1 MSWTLL
7 AQTDTSEP
15 GWSWLFRGLVFLG
28 GAVVLAVIIWTA
40 RRALARSRAA
50 VTRATTDEEV
60 RSARRQLAITSALT
74 YVVRVAAWTSLV
86 FLVLVLLGVNLT
98 ALVAGA
104 GFVGAG
110 LAFGAQNIVKDYLA
124 GFYVVVEDQY
134 AVGDT
139 VELGL
144 VGGGTATVS
153 GVVEDLTFRR
163 TAIRRTEGSVIS
175 IGNGSVIFSQNLS
188 RGTGRLVVRSTVPVA
203 GSVEQT
209 QADLEALAEAL
220 RADPSVTSLVR
231 SGPVALGVEPAGGHE
246 VTLVV
251 SADVAASQR
260 MEAGDL
266 IRARMNARFLPVAPA
281 DVPMHDPE

>member
-7 AQTDTSEP
+7 AQSNSSEP
-15 GWSWLFRGLVFLG
+15 DWSWLFRGLVFLG
-28 GAVVLAVIIWTA
+28 AVVVLAVIIWAA
-40 RRALARSRAA
+40 RRAMARSRAA
-50 VTRATTDEEV
+50 VLRAGTDEEV

-74 YVVRVAAWTSLV
+74 YTVRVAAWTTLV

-110 LAFGAQNIVKDYLA
+110 LAFGAQNVVKDYLA

-163 TAIRRTEGSVIS
+163 TAIRRNEGSVIS
-175 IGNGSVIFSQNLS
+175 IGNGSVIFAQNLS
-188 RGTGRLVVRSTVPVA
+188 RGAGRLVVRATVPLSGTVQ
-203 GSVEQT
+203 ET
-209 QADLEALAEAL
+209 RADLEVLTEAL
-220 RADPSVTSLVR
+220 RNDPAVTALVR
-231 SGPVALGVEPAGGHE
+231 SGPVAAGVEPAGRNE

-260 MEAGDL
+260 LDAGDL
-266 IRARMNARFLPVAPA
+266 IRARMNARFLPLASDAPL
-281 DVPMHDPE
+281 HEPE

>member
-7 AQTDTSEP
+7 AQAATSEP

-28 GAVVLAVIIWTA
+28 GVVVLAVIIWTA

-50 VTRATTDEEV
+50 LAQATSEKEIQ
-60 RSARRQLAITSALT
+60 SARRQLAITSALT
-74 YVVRVAAWTSLV
+74 YVVRVAAWTGLV
-86 FLVLVLLGVNLT
+86 FMVLILLGVNLT

-110 LAFGAQNIVKDYLA
+110 LAFGAQNVVKDYLA

-144 VGGGTATVS
+144 IGGGTATVS

-163 TAIRRTEGSVIS
+163 TAIRRNEGSVIS

-188 RGTGRLVVRSTVPVA
+188 RGAGRLVVRVTVPAA
-203 GSVEQT
+203 GRIEQT
-209 QADLEALAEAL
+209 RGDLEALAEAL
-220 RADPSVTSLVR
+220 RADSSVTALVR
-231 SGPVALGVEPAGGHE
+231 SGPVALGVEPAGDHE
-246 VTLVV
+246 VTLAV
-251 SADVAASQR
+251 SADVAASER
-260 MEAGDL
+260 VEAGDV
-266 IRARMNARFLPVAPA
+266 IRARLNARFLPLASA
-281 DVPMHDPE
+281 EAPMHEPE

>member
-7 AQTDTSEP
+7 AQSNASEP
-15 GWSWLFRGLVFLG
+15 DWSWLFRGLVFLG
-28 GAVVLAVIIWTA
+28 AVVVLAVIIWAA
-40 RRALARSRAA
+40 RRAMARSRAA
-50 VTRATTDEEV
+50 VLRAGTDEEV
-60 RSARRQLAITSALT
+60 RSARRQLAITSAVT
-74 YVVRVAAWTSLV
+74 YTVRVAAWTTLV

-110 LAFGAQNIVKDYLA
+110 LAFGAQNVVKDYLA

-163 TAIRRTEGSVIS
+163 TAIRRNEGSVIS

-188 RGTGRLVVRSTVPVA
+188 RGAGRLVVRATVPLSGTVQ
-203 GSVEQT
+203 ET
-209 QADLEALAEAL
+209 RADLELLTEAL
-220 RADPSVTSLVR
+220 RNDPAVTALVR
-231 SGPVALGVEPAGGHE
+231 SGPVAAGVEPAGRNE

-260 MEAGDL
+260 LDAGDL
-266 IRARMNARFLPVAPA
+266 IRARMNARFLPLASDAPLHEA
-281 DVPMHDPE
+281 E

>member
-7 AQTDTSEP
+7 AQSNSSEP
-15 GWSWLFRGLVFLG
+15 DWSWLFRGLVFLG
-28 GAVVLAVIIWTA
+28 AVVVLAVIIWAA
-40 RRALARSRAA
+40 RRAMARSRAA
-50 VTRATTDEEV
+50 VLRAGTDEEV
-60 RSARRQLAITSALT
+60 RSARRQLAITSAVT
-74 YVVRVAAWTSLV
+74 YTVRVAAWTTLV

-110 LAFGAQNIVKDYLA
+110 LAFGAQNVVKDYLA

-163 TAIRRTEGSVIS
+163 TAIRRNEGSVIS

-188 RGTGRLVVRSTVPVA
+188 RGAGRLVVRATVPLSGTVQET
-203 GSVEQT
+203 G
-209 QADLEALAEAL
+209 ADLEVLTEAL
-220 RADPSVTSLVR
+220 RNDPAVAALVR
-231 SGPVALGVEPAGGHE
+231 SGPLAVGVEPAGRDE

-260 MEAGDL
+260 LDAGDL
-266 IRARMNARFLPVAPA
+266 IRARMNARFLPLASDAPL
-281 DVPMHDPE
+281 HEPE

>member
-7 AQTDTSEP
+7 AQSNSSEP
-15 GWSWLFRGLVFLG
+15 DWSWLFRGLVFLG
-28 GAVVLAVIIWTA
+28 AVVVLAVIIWAA
-40 RRALARSRAA
+40 RRAMARSRAA
-50 VTRATTDEEV
+50 VLRAGTDEEV

-74 YVVRVAAWTSLV
+74 YTVRVAAWTTLV

-110 LAFGAQNIVKDYLA
+110 LAFGAQNVVKDYLA

-144 VGGGTATVS
+144 VGGGTPTVS

-163 TAIRRTEGSVIS
+163 TAIRRNEGSVIS

-188 RGTGRLVVRSTVPVA
+188 RGAGRLVVRATVPLSGTVQ
-203 GSVEQT
+203 ET
-209 QADLEALAEAL
+209 RADLEVLTEAL
-220 RADPSVTSLVR
+220 RNDPAVTALVR
-231 SGPVALGVEPAGGHE
+231 SGPVAAGVEPAGRNE

-260 MEAGDL
+260 LDAGDL
-266 IRARMNARFLPVAPA
+266 IRARMNARFLPLASDAPL
-281 DVPMHDPE
+281 HEPE